1 MGTIAEGNTWIDKI
15 TQLETTDV
23 VLGGPNG
30 PANKQAIEFA
40 ARTQYLKALAGTI
53 NAELAVARGGKASL
67 DARLDQYDAFNPEN
81 IAALQVLIA
90 ASLDSAGLANR
101 EVLKTIRYRLQ
112 TGTAVITNRGVVMGC
127 TVSKSNTAIRNLSL
141 GSGSFFANGLTM
153 PCPAMDNSAI
163 VASNSG
169 SAAQVCYGYVF
180 VDANGAVRFSVTD
193 FGEIVPDNG
202 IPICRITVPAGNTQ
216 VTDPNLA
223 SVTITDVRR
232 IEAGYPTQVNS
243 IAYTS
248 VALPYNVI
256 DADYVVLIDVQG
268 AKGGMNQ
275 RNTVYIGDK
284 ASNGFK
290 VYAQGSIDS
299 VSVRWLAVKLVL

>member
-30 PANKQAIEFA
+30 PANKQAIEFT
-40 ARTQYLKALAGTI
+40 ARTQYLKSLITVINTKLA
-53 NAELAVARGGKASL
+53 AARGGKTSI
-67 DARLDQYDAFNPEN
+67 DERLDQYDAFNPEN
-81 IAALQVLIA
+81 IATLQVLIA
-90 ASLDSAGLANR
+90 AALDSAGLANR

-112 TGTAVITNRGVVMGC
+112 TGTTVITNRGVVVGC
-127 TVSKSNTAIRNLSL
+127 TVARSNTAIRNLSL
-141 GSGSFFANGLTM
+141 GAGSFFANGLTM
-153 PCPAMDNSAI
+153 PCPAMENSTI

-169 SAAQVCYGYVF
+169 SAAQVYYGYVF
-180 VDANGAVRFSVTD
+180 VDSSGAVRFSVTD

-202 IPICRITVPAGNTQ
+202 ITVPTGNTQ

-248 VALPYNVI
+248 VALSYNMI
-256 DADYVVLIDVQG
+256 DADYVALVDIQG

-284 ASNGFK
+284 ASNEFK

-299 VSVRWLAVKLVL
+299 VSVRWLAIKLIL